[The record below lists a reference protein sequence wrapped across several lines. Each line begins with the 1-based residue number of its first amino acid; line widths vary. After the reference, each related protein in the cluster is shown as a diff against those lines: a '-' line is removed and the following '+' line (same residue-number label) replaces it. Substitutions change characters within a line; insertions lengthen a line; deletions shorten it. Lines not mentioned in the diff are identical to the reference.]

1 MDSPDNTSR
10 DFMTARSRPT
20 PTPTYDRGNRIG
32 VAYTGKA
39 SDQIP
44 MEARVTLLESTLEY
58 VRRDLDDVR
67 GDIREIK
74 HRVGA
79 IECAIVDLSG
89 TLRAMYVIHG
99 ARIDGLQANAAQKID
114 GVEERLTARI
124 DSVEEKLTARI
135 DGVEEKLTARI
146 DGVEEKLTAR
156 IDGVEQRLSDKIDG
170 VRDCLQASLNAR
182 IDGVRDSLQADFSAR
197 FDGFQQLITARF
209 DSMEQRFARYPT
221 KLQLSLWI
229 TGGITAALAAT
240 LSFIALLLRMTGHGD
255 LADAVDIV
263 GGN

>member
-20 PTPTYDRGNRIG
+20 PTPTYDRGTRIG

-44 MEARVTLLESTLEY
+44 MEARVTLLESTFEY
-58 VRRDLDDVR
+58 VRRDLDVAR

-124 DSVEEKLTARI
+124 D
-135 DGVEEKLTARI
+135 
-146 DGVEEKLTAR
+146 
-156 IDGVEQRLSDKIDG
+156 GVEQRLSDRIDG
-170 VRDCLQASLNAR
+170 VRDSLQASLNAR

-221 KLQLSLWI
+221 ELQLSLWI

-255 LADAVDIV
+255 LANAVDIV

>member
-20 PTPTYDRGNRIG
+20 PTPTYDRGTRIG

-44 MEARVTLLESTLEY
+44 VEARVTLLESTLEY

-114 GVEERLTARI
+114 SVEERLTARI
-124 DSVEEKLTARI
+124 DDL
-135 DGVEEKLTARI
+135 EEKLTARI

-156 IDGVEQRLSDKIDG
+156 IDGVEQRLSDRIDG
-170 VRDCLQASLNAR
+170 VRDSLQASLNAR

-255 LADAVDIV
+255 LANAVDIV

>member
-1 MDSPDNTSR
+1 
-10 DFMTARSRPT
+10 
-20 PTPTYDRGNRIG
+20 
-32 VAYTGKA
+32 
-39 SDQIP
+39 
-44 MEARVTLLESTLEY
+44 MEARVTLLESTFEY

-124 DSVEEKLTARI
+124 D
-135 DGVEEKLTARI
+135 GF
-146 DGVEEKLTAR
+146 EEKLTAR
-156 IDGVEQRLSDKIDG
+156 IDGVEQRLSDRIDG

-255 LADAVDIV
+255 LANAVDIV